1 MNGRGMSK
9 YTLLLLA
16 LAFAVAVAAVTV
28 VMLRK
33 SMESEHRSGPA
44 RYSSNFPYIFCRYT
58 FSFAVSPM
66 RWKMSESLTVGQ

>member
-1 MNGRGMSK
+1 MNGRRMSK

-33 SMESEHRSGPA
+33 SIEQERRSVPRSGSAQPFLSFGA
-44 RYSSNFPYIFCRYT
+44 P
-58 FSFAVSPM
+58 FSRFEM
-66 RWKMSESLTVGQ
+66 T